1 MEKFFRAQ
9 EDHVTSSGLIIYL
22 FVFKKISRG
31 LKLID
36 LNSSKKKKKKP
47 QKGHVIK
54 LIDSKSN

>member
-36 LNSSKKKKKKP
+36 LNSSKKKKKNLRK
-47 QKGHVIK
+47 VM
-54 LIDSKSN
+54 

>member
-36 LNSSKKKKKKP
+36 SNSSKKKKKKP
-47 QKGHVIK
+47 
-54 LIDSKSN
+54 

>member
-1 MEKFFRAQ
+1 MKKFYFKKKKKLYMEKFFRAQ

-36 LNSSKKKKKKP
+36 SNSSKKKKKKP
-47 QKGHVIK
+47 
-54 LIDSKSN
+54 